1 MTLDNRD
8 SHLRRD
14 PRERGWLNRSRRS
27 RRRLGPLLLLLLAGC
42 SPNSATTEATKEPQ
56 AVPVTVDVVRG
67 RELRRTI
74 PVTGT
79 LAAFEDVTLS
89 PKADGRI
96 LTARYD
102 VGDPAVPGAVLLDI
116 DPTDARNAVAMERR
130 SLDAELARIGL
141 TELPGGAFDENA
153 VPEVQRAEAARL
165 NARRVFDRV
174 TALATAS
181 RQEVD
186 AAETEMKVAE
196 ANKRNA
202 VTAAR
207 ATLAAA
213 KMRKASLDMAEQKLA
228 DCQLRVPEP
237 AGWRAWAAAVG
248 PGAAP
253 GRFTVATKMASEGEM
268 VRSMPGTNVYRL
280 VASQVLKLKVTVP
293 ERYTPDVKVGQPVDV
308 RVDAYADT
316 VFAGRVARISPTID
330 TQSRTFQ
337 AEVHVPNLTDKL
349 KAGGF
354 ARAEI
359 VIGTATA
366 VTIPPPALVVFAGVT
381 KVFVT
386 DGTTAKAVP
395 VEVGVREK
403 DWIEVRGELRDGVKV
418 VTSGFSR
425 LFDGSPVK
433 VRE

>member
-1 MTLDNRD
+1 MTTNF
-8 SHLRRD
+8 LRRD
-14 PRERGWLNRSRRS
+14 LQERPSYPRSRRS
-27 RRRLGPLLLLLLAGC
+27 RRRWGPLLLVLFAGC
-42 SPNSATTEATKEPQ
+42 TPNSAPTEAAKESP
-56 AVPVTVDVVRG
+56 AVPVTADVVRA

-79 LAAFEDVTLS
+79 LAGFEDITLS
-89 PKADGRI
+89 PKVDGRI

-130 SLDAELARIGL
+130 SLDAELARLGL
-141 TELPGGAFDENA
+141 TELPPAEFDVDA

-165 NARRVFDRV
+165 NARRTYDRV
-174 TALATAS
+174 TAVGSAS
-181 RQEVD
+181 RQELD
-186 AAETEMKVAE
+186 AAETELKVAE
-196 ANKRNA
+196 ANKRA
-202 VTAAR
+202 AFTVAR

-213 KMRKASLDMAEQKLA
+213 KMRRASLDMAEQKLA

-237 AGWRAWAAAVG
+237 AGWGAWAAAVG

-280 VASQVLKLKVTVP
+280 VASHILKLKVTVP
-293 ERYTPDVKVGQPVDV
+293 ERYTPEVKVGQPVDV
-308 RVDAYADT
+308 RVDAFPDA
-316 VFAGRVARISPTID
+316 VFVGRVARVSPTID
-330 TQSRTFQ
+330 TQSRTFH
-337 AEVHVPNLTDKL
+337 AEVHVPNPTDKL

-359 VIGTATA
+359 VIGAAA
-366 VTIPPPALVVFAGVT
+366 VTTIPPAALVVFAGVS

-386 DGTTAKAVP
+386 DGTAAKAVP

-403 DWIEVRGELRDGVKV
+403 DWIEVRGELRDGEKV

>member
-1 MTLDNRD
+1 MRPGILIV
-8 SHLRRD
+8 
-14 PRERGWLNRSRRS
+14 
-27 RRRLGPLLLLLLAGC
+27 LLLAGC
-42 SPNSATTEATKEPQ
+42 TPTAAPTEAAKEPQ
-56 AVPVTVDVVRG
+56 AVPVTTDVARS

-79 LAAFEDVTLS
+79 LAGFEDVTLS
-89 PKADGRI
+89 PKVDGRI
-96 LTARYD
+96 LTARFEM
-102 VGDPAVPGAVLLDI
+102 GDPAVPGAVLLDI
-116 DPTDARNAVAMERR
+116 DPTDARNAVVMERQA
-130 SLDAELARIGL
+130 LDAELARIGL
-141 TELPGGAFDENA
+141 TELPAGVFDETA

-165 NARRVFDRV
+165 NARRNYDRV

-181 RQEVD
+181 RQELDAVD
-186 AAETEMKVAE
+186 TEVKVAE
-196 ANKRNA
+196 ANKRTA

-213 KMRKASLDMAEQKLA
+213 KMRKASLDMAEQRLA
-228 DCQLRVPEP
+228 DCRLRVPEP
-237 AGWRAWAAAVG
+237 AGWGAWAAAVG
-248 PGAAP
+248 PGVAP

-280 VASQVLKLKVTVP
+280 VASHVLKLKVTVP
-293 ERYTPDVKVGQPVDV
+293 ERYTPDVRVGQPVDV

-316 VFAGRVARISPTID
+316 VFTGRVARISPTID

-337 AEVHVPNLTDKL
+337 VEVQVPNPTDKL

-359 VIGTATA
+359 VIGSTTA
-366 VTIPPPALVVFAGVT
+366 VTIPPPALVVFAGVS

-386 DGTTAKAVP
+386 DGTAAKAVP

-403 DWIEVRGELRDGVKV
+403 DWIEVRGELRDGVTV